1 MLVKEPLVSRFVL
14 YHITAKRPFS
24 AVPMLRNLEYIQSF
38 AFISANMWIVLADLF
53 EGIKV
58 GANNCRPNVCTN
70 GTATAG
76 THVHFATFV
85 WRKESVGD
93 LEIRDAWLTSRT
105 GTAFACHD
113 DVIKLTLLP
122 GYWPFVRGIHR
133 SPMNSSHKG
142 QWRGALM
149 FSLICA
155 WTNGWVNNRDAGD
168 LRRYRAYY
176 DVSVMVQLLP
186 ENKLYQ
192 RTHSDTSTIIG
203 RIQYA
208 NITNVNLFIPLAT
221 LQWRHNGLDSVSNH
235 EPHHCLRSRL
245 RKHQSAASLAF
256 VWGIH
261 RTNGQLSGKYF
272 HLMTSS
278 WIVSISTLIRVHPDW
293 GHVRR
298 HGRQWMVTVVPVCNH
313 VFLICMICICI
324 NWYHMERGVEIDERN
339 WKIRK
344 FVLRSPNPR
353 LLLSCVY
360 IFMKNH
366 L

>member
-53 EGIKV
+53 EGITV
-58 GANNCRPNVCTN
+58 GAKNCRPNVCTN
-70 GTATAG
+70 GIATAG
-76 THVHFATFV
+76 THVHLATFV

-105 GTAFACHD
+105 GAAFACHD
-113 DVIKLTLLP
+113 DVIKLTPLP

-133 SPMNSSHKG
+133 SPMNSPHKG

-168 LRRYRAYY
+168 LRRYRAHY
-176 DVSVMVQLLP
+176 DVSVMVQLIP

-221 LQWRHNGLDSVSNH
+221 LQWRHNGLDSVSNDQ
-235 EPHHCLRSRL
+235 PHHCLLSRL
-245 RKHQSAASLAF
+245 FGRRSKETSKRRVTGLC
-256 VWGIH
+256 VGDRWIP
-261 RTNGQLSGKYF
+261 RTNGQLRGKCF

-278 WIVSISTLIRVHPDW
+278 WFVAISTLLRVHPDW

-298 HGRQWMVTVVPVCNH
+298 HGRQWMVTVVPVCN
-313 VFLICMICICI
+313 
-324 NWYHMERGVEIDERN
+324 
-339 WKIRK
+339 
-344 FVLRSPNPR
+344 
-353 LLLSCVY
+353 
-360 IFMKNH
+360 
-366 L
+366 